1 MSIAQNLVRLC
12 SAVWLIAMTEPTQ
25 ATVYKCVDP
34 SGRTAYQQSPC
45 PESSAAREI
54 AEQPGV
60 TSKTRNAKQSND
72 TQAVALTLLVKQRC
86 DDAVPG
92 FRAKSAT
99 AWAKWRSR
107 FNEQIGTVE
116 ADPAYLRK
124 LREMMTS
131 SNAAVRNA
139 ELKQLC
145 TDEWIERLDQ
155 VSARP
160 KAPDSRLSTPQRTWQ
175 RFTDALRTANN
186 DAAVG
191 CLTGTARTTFRQ
203 VASQTSAAE
212 LASLANA
219 TLSTAPLSTYGDFQE
234 FALGSKGGGVTTV
247 TFQKSNGDWLIS
259 SM

>member
-1 MSIAQNLVRLC
+1 M
-12 SAVWLIAMTEPTQ
+12 
-25 ATVYKCVDP
+25 
-34 SGRTAYQQSPC
+34 
-45 PESSAAREI
+45 
-54 AEQPGV
+54 
-60 TSKTRNAKQSND
+60 
-72 TQAVALTLLVKQRC
+72 ALTLLVKQRC

-99 AWAKWRSR
+99 AWAKWRSH
-107 FNEQIGTVE
+107 FNSQIGIVE
-116 ADPAYLRK
+116 ADPAYLKK

-131 SNAAVRNA
+131 SNPAARNA

-145 TDEWIERLDQ
+145 TDEWIEHLDQ

-175 RFTDALRTANN
+175 RFTEALRSADK
-186 DAAVG
+186 DAAVA
-191 CLTGTARTTFRQ
+191 CLTGSARTTFRQ
-203 VASQTSAAE
+203 VTRQTSDAE

-219 TLSTAPLSTYGDFQE
+219 TLSTAPLTTYGDFQE